1 MPKPQRHR
9 TQREKAAIHFLT
21 NISLD
26 GAKEGKKA
34 KPYVADEAHP
44 CDCAQCAACLV
55 PNENFIRPVM
65 APLFLMTNASPSP
78 TVEEGVEAELMDLW
92 SLGSST
98 VKNSPVPRQENP
110 ESGSH
115 SW

>member
-21 NISLD
+21 NISLE
-26 GAKEGKKA
+26 GENEGKRP

-44 CDCAQCAACLV
+44 CHCAQCEACLV
-55 PNENFIRPVM
+55 SNENFIRPPVM
-65 APLFLMTNASPSP
+65 APLFLTTNASPSP
-78 TVEEGVEAELMDLW
+78 TVEDVVEAELMELW

-98 VKNSPVPRQENP
+98 VKNSPVPRLDNASALP
-110 ESGSH
+110 
-115 SW
+115 W